1 MVLVGSDM
9 AGARWTRDGQ
19 EANDD
24 DDDDDDEE
32 EAVEVHFLS
41 LCGHPVACTF
51 TLTLSLS
58 LSLSLGVVG
67 KIS

>member
-32 EAVEVHFLS
+32 AVEVHFLS
-41 LCGHPVACTF
+41 LCGHP
-51 TLTLSLS
+51 
-58 LSLSLGVVG
+58 G
-67 KIS
+67 